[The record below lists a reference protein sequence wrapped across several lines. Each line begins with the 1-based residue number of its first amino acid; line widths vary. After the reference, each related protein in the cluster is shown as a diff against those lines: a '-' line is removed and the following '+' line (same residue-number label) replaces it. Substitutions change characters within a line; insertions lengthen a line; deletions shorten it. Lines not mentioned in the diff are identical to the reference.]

1 MKQRLSVKFFDEGL
15 GRKDE
20 RGGPVLHDII
30 VDVSFEEN
38 SLWVWNKVVGDDA
51 WS

>member
-1 MKQRLSVKFFDEGL
+1 MKQRLSVKFFKGVL

-20 RGGPVLHDII
+20 RGGPVLHHIS

-38 SLWVWNKVVGDDA
+38 SLWVRDEVVRDDA